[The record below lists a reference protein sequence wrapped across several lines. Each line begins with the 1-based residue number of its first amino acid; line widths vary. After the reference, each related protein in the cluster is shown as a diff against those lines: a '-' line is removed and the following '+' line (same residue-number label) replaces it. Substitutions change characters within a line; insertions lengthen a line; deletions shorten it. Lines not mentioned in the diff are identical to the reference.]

1 MLDRTI
7 VKAANDKKATELR
20 DKEVQ
25 QGALGTCQDAN
36 DAANSP
42 AHTPLRGAHITPQVK
57 TIFVYN

>member
-1 MLDRTI
+1 M
-7 VKAANDKKATELR
+7 KAANDKKATELR

-57 TIFVYN
+57 TIFVYI